1 MLKTRTPVIFLILQ
15 LLASIL
21 LPYAM
26 IASDMIP
33 MLYIVIAVFVE
44 TVLLIVS
51 AMLSFMDVRG
61 KKKKTVIFRRIIA
74 AILSVIMLSVS
85 IFSYLFMGKLGDT
98 INNISSK
105 GVSTTTVGV
114 YVRAYDHA
122 DEIGDTK
129 NYLFGYS
136 ESFDKANTRD
146 ALEDIQKQLG
156 KKPDS
161 IEYDD
166 IMKMVQGLYNGDN
179 DAIILSESYAAIVA
193 DQDPEFNTNTKLI
206 YEYKVVNQ
214 LKPVIKKS
222 NGDLSKFV
230 FYLSG
235 SDTRNQMLDV
245 SRSDVNIL
253 MVVNTKTKEILLVN
267 TPRDYY
273 VPISISASGKCDKLT
288 HCGIYGIE
296 CSMDTLADLY
306 DCDVDYYAQINF
318 TGFATLI
325 DAIGGVTVDSD
336 VAFVNSHDNPLM
348 DGTSMTVNKGPNNF
362 NGAQALAFAR
372 ERMNVPGGDND
383 RGKNQMRV
391 IEAVVDKMS
400 AGTILS
406 NYSDILDSLEGM
418 FITNMSSEDINK
430 LVKMQLSDMAS
441 WNIHRY
447 AVSGTPGSSTTY
459 SMPGTNAYVTYPD
472 QNTVDQAAKL
482 ISKVLK
488 GKTIDDSDV
497 Q

>member
-15 LLASIL
+15 LLASVL
-21 LPYAM
+21 LTYTM

-33 MLYIVIAVFVE
+33 MLYIVIAVLVE
-44 TVLLIVS
+44 IILLIVS

-61 KKKKTVIFRRIIA
+61 KRKKTVIVRRVIA

-98 INNISSK
+98 INNISSR

-122 DEIGDTK
+122 DDISKTK

-136 ESFDKANTRD
+136 TAFDKANTKD
-146 ALEDIQKQLG
+146 ALKAIEKEIG
-156 KKPDS
+156 KNPDTL
-161 IEYDD
+161 EYDD
-166 IMKMVQGLYNGDN
+166 IMKMVQGLYDGDN
-179 DAIILSESYAAIVA
+179 DAIVLSESYAAIVA
-193 DQDPEFNTNTKLI
+193 DQDPSFNTETKLI
-206 YEYKVVNQ
+206 YEYKVVNK
-214 LKPVIKKS
+214 LNPIKKTD
-222 NGDLSKFV
+222 GDVNKFV

-235 SDTRNQMLDV
+235 SDTRNRMLDV

-325 DAIGGVTVDSD
+325 DAIGGVTVNSD
-336 VAFVNSHDNPLM
+336 TAFCNSHDNPLL
-348 DGTSMTVNKGPNNF
+348 DGTSMSVSVGPNDF

-383 RGKNQMRV
+383 RGKNQMKV
-391 IEAVVDKMS
+391 ISAVVDKMS
-400 AGTILS
+400 VSTILS

-418 FITNMSSEDINK
+418 FITNMSSDDINK
-430 LVKMQLSDMAS
+430 LVKMQLEDMAS
-441 WNIHRY
+441 WSVHSF
-447 AVSGTPGSSTTY
+447 AVDGTPGSSTTY
-459 SMPGTNAYVTYPD
+459 SMPGTNAYVTYPNQD
-472 QNTVDQAAKL
+472 SVDQASKL

-488 GKTIDDSDV
+488 GKTIDDSDL